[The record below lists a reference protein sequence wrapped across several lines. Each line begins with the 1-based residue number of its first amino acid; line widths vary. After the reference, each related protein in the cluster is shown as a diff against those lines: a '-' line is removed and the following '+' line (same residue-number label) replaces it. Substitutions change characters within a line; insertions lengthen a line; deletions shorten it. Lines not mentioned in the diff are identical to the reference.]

1 MSVKRND
8 KGQYVKGTSS
18 PNPSGRPKGS
28 ITKLMREF
36 MYEIDDTGFSRVHHL
51 CFILWDA
58 ALKGDLQ
65 AIKLIMD
72 RVDGTPR
79 QSIET
84 NVREFETI
92 KVMEIVEDNGLDISA
107 CK

>member
-1 MSVKRND
+1 MR
-8 KGQYVKGTSS
+8 
-18 PNPSGRPKGS
+18 
-28 ITKLMREF
+28 LMILAF
-36 MYEIDDTGFSRVHHL
+36 HGFS
-51 CFILWDA
+51 ILWNA
-58 ALKGDLQ
+58 ALEGDLQ

>member
-1 MSVKRND
+1 MRNE
-8 KGQYVKGTSS
+8 KGQFKPGHSG
-18 PNPSGRPKGS
+18 NPGGRPKGS
-28 ITKLMREF
+28 ITKIMREF
-36 MYEIDDTGFSRVHHL
+36 MYEIDDTGFSRIQHL

-65 AIKLIMD
+65 AIKLIID

>member
-28 ITKLMREF
+28 ITKIMREF
-36 MYEIDDTGFSRVHHL
+36 MYEIDDTGFSRIQHL

>member
-1 MSVKRND
+1 MSVKRNE
-8 KGQYVKGTSS
+8 KGQFEKGTDS
-18 PNPSGRPKGS
+18 PNPGGRPKGS

-36 MYEIDDTGFSRVHHL
+36 MYEIDDTGFSLIQHL

-72 RVDGTPR
+72 RIDGTPR
-79 QSIET
+79 QSIEMSQK
-84 NVREFETI
+84 NDVIKIMEFEGDTPYND
-92 KVMEIVEDNGLDISA
+92 DNVIA
-107 CK
+107 

>member
-1 MSVKRND
+1 MRNE
-8 KGQYVKGTSS
+8 KGQFKPGHSG
-18 PNPSGRPKGS
+18 NPGGRPKGS
-28 ITKLMREF
+28 ITKIMREF
-36 MYEIDDTGFSRVHHL
+36 MYEVDDSGFTRVQHI
-51 CFILWDA
+51 CMILWNA

-92 KVMEIVEDNGLDISA
+92 KVMEIVEDSDSKVKNL
-107 CK
+107 

>member
-1 MSVKRND
+1 MRNE
-8 KGQYVKGTSS
+8 KGQFKPGHSG
-18 PNPSGRPKGS
+18 NPGGRPKGS
-28 ITKLMREF
+28 ITKIMREF
-36 MYEIDDTGFSRVHHL
+36 MYEIDDTGFSRVQHL

-84 NVREFETI
+84 NVRGFETI
-92 KVMEIVEDNGLDISA
+92 KVMEIVENNGLDISA

>member
-28 ITKLMREF
+28 ITKIMREF
-36 MYEIDDTGFSRVHHL
+36 MYEIDDTGFSRVQHL

-79 QSIET
+79 QTIET
-84 NVREFETI
+84 TQVSEPI
-92 KVMEIVEDNGLDISA
+92 KVLQIVDENDKVVA
-107 CK
+107 